1 MVRYAVAL
9 TSMLMLLGCAST
21 AKWQHPMAPNEDADT
36 MTIALA
42 ECESYAAGMTPMPKF
57 QGYMP
62 IPSPTSYTTTGT
74 LNTYGNYHSFQ
85 ASTTPNS
92 GFAGSYAAGANMGAD
107 IANAFAAAA
116 ARKREEELTKAC
128 MRKTGWIDTSTPEGE
143 AQFKKAVDVV
153 RAESVSRE
161 KQKTANEQEW
171 TTAIQQLIQSEAS
184 RPGGINYK
192 RDTFKQTQFDLYIGI
207 ITKDPKNQDKSPQ
220 WFVREA
226 HEMVLQNIR

>member
-74 LNTYGNYHSFQ
+74 LNTI
-85 ASTTPNS
+85 S
-92 GFAGSYAAGANMGAD
+92 GCSLRAYFTQRLNAVSKTKRVIPFCPLAN
-107 IANAFAAAA
+107 
-116 ARKREEELTKAC
+116 LLVTV
-128 MRKTGWIDTSTPEGE
+128 
-143 AQFKKAVDVV
+143 Q
-153 RAESVSRE
+153 
-161 KQKTANEQEW
+161 
-171 TTAIQQLIQSEAS
+171 
-184 RPGGINYK
+184 
-192 RDTFKQTQFDLYIGI
+192 
-207 ITKDPKNQDKSPQ
+207 
-220 WFVREA
+220 
-226 HEMVLQNIR
+226 

>member
-1 MVRYAVAL
+1 
-9 TSMLMLLGCAST
+9 
-21 AKWQHPMAPNEDADT
+21 
-36 MTIALA
+36 
-42 ECESYAAGMTPMPKF
+42 MTPMPKF

-92 GFAGSYAAGANMGAD
+92 GFAGSYAAGANMGAN
-107 IANAFAAAA
+107 IANAFAAGA

-143 AQFKKAVDVV
+143 AQFKKAVGVV

-161 KQKTANEQEW
+161 KQKSANEQEW
-171 TTAIQQLIQSEAS
+171 DTAIQQLVQSEAS
-184 RPGGINYK
+184 RPGGIDYK